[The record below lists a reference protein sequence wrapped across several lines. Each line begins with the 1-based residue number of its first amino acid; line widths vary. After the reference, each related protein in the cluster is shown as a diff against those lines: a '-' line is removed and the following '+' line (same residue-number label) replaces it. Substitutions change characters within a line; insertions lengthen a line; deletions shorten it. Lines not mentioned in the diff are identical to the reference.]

1 MKQQIPR
8 LAQDEIGLTMRT
20 HCMAQDH
27 DLGLPM
33 QACRLTQDAEV
44 GLTMGARLRAAFL
57 SSRRVFARVAGI
69 VRLTLAEI
77 FEEAAYARFLERHG
91 MQSSRAAYAGYLRE
105 SEISRARKPRCC

>member
-8 LAQDEIGLTMRT
+8 LAQDEIGLTIRT
-20 HCMAQDH
+20 HCMAHDH

-33 QACRLTQDAEV
+33 QACRLTQDAEL

-57 SSRRVFARVAGI
+57 SSRQALARMATI

-77 FEEAAYARFLERHG
+77 FEEAVYARFLERHG
-91 MQSSRAAYAGYLRE
+91 MQSSPAAYAAYLRE